1 VVADVGNIRV
11 LCRVRPTITEDG
23 NSAVVVAVDEDDDTV
38 VNVTRNGRQL
48 PYDCD
53 RAFGPYSS
61 QNEVV
66 VVHILL
72 LAFR

>member
-11 LCRVRPTITEDG
+11 LCRVRPIITEDG
-23 NSAVVVAVDEDDDTV
+23 SSAMVVAVDEDDDTV

-48 PYDCD
+48 TYDCD